1 MSTLVQSPSQ
11 TVGPY
16 FSIGLIRQSGPQNVL
31 VNQRTEGER
40 IRIEGIVY
48 DGAGV
53 GIGDAMLE
61 IWQADSHGRYRHP
74 LDAVD
79 GPRDAKFPGFGRCA
93 TGEGGS
99 FYFET
104 VKPGSLHVADRTRP
118 APHVNVAL
126 FARGMLVHAFTR
138 MYFSD
143 DALAEDPVL
152 SVVDPDRRKTLV
164 AERTERG
171 TDVVYRWDI
180 HLQGERETV
189 FFDA

>member
-1 MSTLVQSPSQ
+1 MSALLQSPSQ

-16 FSIGLIRQSGPQNVL
+16 FSIGLIRGSGPQHVL
-31 VNQRTEGER
+31 VNQGTEGER

-48 DGAGV
+48 DGAAVGV
-53 GIGDAMLE
+53 GDAMLE

-74 LDAVD
+74 LDAAD
-79 GPRDAKFPGFGRCA
+79 GPRDANFPGFGRCA

-99 FYFET
+99 FCFET
-104 VKPGSLHVADRTRP
+104 VKPGPIQVADRP
-118 APHVNVAL
+118 PAAPHVNVVV
-126 FARGMLVHAFTR
+126 FARGMLLHAFTR

-143 DALAEDPVL
+143 DALAQDPVL
-152 SVVDPDRRKTLV
+152 AVVDPTRRKTLV
-164 AERTERG
+164 AERTARG